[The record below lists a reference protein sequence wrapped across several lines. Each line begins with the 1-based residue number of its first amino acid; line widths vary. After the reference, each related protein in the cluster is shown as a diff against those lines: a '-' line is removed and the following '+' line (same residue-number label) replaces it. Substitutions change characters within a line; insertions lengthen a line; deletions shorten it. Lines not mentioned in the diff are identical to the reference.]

1 MSTETKYDVFIS
13 YSRKDYVDEATKQV
27 IPGNVVSQ
35 IKEMFDAN
43 GISYWF
49 DEDGIYSGDAFA
61 PLIAK
66 NIKSA
71 KIFLFISSKNS
82 NASEWTSNE
91 IATAHAYKKKIIPFR
106 YDDSVY
112 NDSVIIYIARLDYI
126 EYQSNP
132 SKALSRLLSSIQTYL
147 KSEKDREEKEKEAEE
162 RRLNEEKSKQE
173 QANKL
178 QQIREQIE
186 NLETR
191 KYQIEQEISEQEK
204 ALSGLRNEKRIVE
217 DKIENLRIERSHLLG
232 YQHVDEKKKPKLEP
246 KNPSLWKKI
255 KGYLQTH
262 KKVLTIT
269 ISISMVVVLLIPTIG
284 LLNRVDFSSPDSDVE
299 AIQSRPSPGLIEQSD
314 TISTQKK
321 SSSEIT
327 TYTVNGVSFEMVKVA
342 GGTFTMGATSE
353 QDSDAYDWEKPTHKV
368 TLSDYMIA
376 KTEVTQELWQAVMG
390 SNPSEFKGDKL
401 PVECVSYE
409 DCEKF
414 IEKLKSLTGQ
424 DFRLPT
430 EAEWE
435 YAARGGNKSKGYK
448 YSGSN
453 DIGSVAWYYENSG
466 NSRLND
472 NNWAYD
478 KLESNNCRTH
488 AVATK
493 SPNELGLYDMSG
505 NVREWCYD
513 YYDDYSS
520 GSQTDPKGPSS
531 GSFRVFR
538 GGSWYDFARGCRVSN
553 RNGYGPD
560 LRDSYLGLRL
570 AL

>member
-1 MSTETKYDVFIS
+1 MSTEIKYDVFIS

-178 QQIREQIE
+178 QQIREQLE

-232 YQHVDEKKKPKLEP
+232 YQHVDEKKKPKPEP
-246 KNPSLWKKI
+246 KDDKQNMFRRLGLWW
-255 KGYLQTH
+255 
-262 KKVLTIT
+262 LTLPIV
-269 ISISMVVVLLIPTIG
+269 IILVSFFLAPLGILLPLVVGLVVLL
-284 LLNRVDFSSPDSDVE
+284 LMMFVRL
-299 AIQSRPSPGLIEQSD
+299 
-314 TISTQKK
+314 
-321 SSSEIT
+321 
-327 TYTVNGVSFEMVKVA
+327 
-342 GGTFTMGATSE
+342 
-353 QDSDAYDWEKPTHKV
+353 DSDAKKRAEDKKMNAFINRIKANRNVKWAVIISIVVVASIMPILFGNDESEYQEVLFDTTCVAIDTCAVVDTTAYYDEYAETYTIDIVGYNRKGGLKPQMQYILNLRNYGGVEKNCEFYLEEAPSGTKIEGNKLI
-368 TLSDYMIA
+368 T
-376 KTEVTQELWQAVMG
+376 G
-390 SNPSEFKGDKL
+390 SEGGNIVICGKGDGFN
-401 PVECVSYE
+401 VEPRTLNVEEISTKYNC
-409 DCEKF
+409 DGG
-414 IEKLKSLTGQ
+414 IPLKQSSV
-424 DFRLPT
+424 
-430 EAEWE
+430 
-435 YAARGGNKSKGYK
+435 RGE
-448 YSGSN
+448 
-453 DIGSVAWYYENSG
+453 EN
-466 NSRLND
+466 
-472 NNWAYD
+472 W
-478 KLESNNCRTH
+478 
-488 AVATK
+488 
-493 SPNELGLYDMSG
+493 
-505 NVREWCYD
+505 
-513 YYDDYSS
+513 
-520 GSQTDPKGPSS
+520 
-531 GSFRVFR
+531 
-538 GGSWYDFARGCRVSN
+538 
-553 RNGYGPD
+553 
-560 LRDSYLGLRL
+560 
-570 AL
+570 

>member
-1 MSTETKYDVFIS
+1 M
-13 YSRKDYVDEATKQV
+13 DEATKQV

-112 NDSVIIYIARLDYI
+112 NDSVIIYIARLDYV
-126 EYQSNP
+126 EYQSDP

-232 YQHVDEKKKPKLEP
+232 YQHVDEKKKPEKP
-246 KNPSLWKKI
+246 KDDKQNMFRRLGLWW
-255 KGYLQTH
+255 
-262 KKVLTIT
+262 LTLPIV
-269 ISISMVVVLLIPTIG
+269 IILVSFFSAPLSILLPLVVGLVVLL
-284 LLNRVDFSSPDSDVE
+284 LMMFVRL
-299 AIQSRPSPGLIEQSD
+299 
-314 TISTQKK
+314 
-321 SSSEIT
+321 
-327 TYTVNGVSFEMVKVA
+327 
-342 GGTFTMGATSE
+342 
-353 QDSDAYDWEKPTHKV
+353 DSDAKKRAEDKKINAFINRIKANRNVKWAVIISIVVAAIVVAASIMPILFGNDETEYQEVLFDTTCVAIDTCAVVDTVGYYDKYAEIYTINIAGYNGRGTLKPQMKY
-368 TLSDYMIA
+368 TLNLNGVGYSCEFYLKAAPAGTVIEGN
-376 KTEVTQELWQAVMG
+376 KLITG
-390 SNPSEFKGDKL
+390 SVGGTIVICGKGDGFN
-401 PVECVSYE
+401 VEPRTLEVEVVKQKIASE
-409 DCEKF
+409 NVERGTSEVEVVKTKKES
-414 IEKLKSLTGQ
+414 EKLKSNRYETG
-424 DFRLPT
+424 
-430 EAEWE
+430 AE
-435 YAARGGNKSKGYK
+435 R
-448 YSGSN
+448 
-453 DIGSVAWYYENSG
+453 
-466 NSRLND
+466 
-472 NNWAYD
+472 
-478 KLESNNCRTH
+478 
-488 AVATK
+488 
-493 SPNELGLYDMSG
+493 
-505 NVREWCYD
+505 
-513 YYDDYSS
+513 
-520 GSQTDPKGPSS
+520 
-531 GSFRVFR
+531 
-538 GGSWYDFARGCRVSN
+538 
-553 RNGYGPD
+553 
-560 LRDSYLGLRL
+560 
-570 AL
+570 

>member
-191 KYQIEQEISEQEK
+191 KFQIEQEISEQEK

-232 YQHVDEKKKPKLEP
+232 YQHVDEKKKPEKPKDDGQNTFFVREWKKLKEAMSLKHWIVNAFLVILLVGVLFWLNILTILIPDDFYHEKCFFLLSLLCALLTIISILRNKRNGLWWLVVSVIPTLLTYEEEFLLICMTAWIITSLMMFVRKNGRSAWSVVWNSDAKKRTEGKRINTVINKIKANRNAKWAVIISIVVAASIMPILFGNDESEYQEVLFDTTCVAIDTCAVVDAAAYYDEYAETYTIKIGGYNGKGDLEP
-246 KNPSLWKKI
+246 EWQ
-255 KGYLQTH
+255 Y
-262 KKVLTIT
+262 
-269 ISISMVVVLLIPTIG
+269 
-284 LLNRVDFSSPDSDVE
+284 
-299 AIQSRPSPGLIEQSD
+299 
-314 TISTQKK
+314 
-321 SSSEIT
+321 
-327 TYTVNGVSFEMVKVA
+327 
-342 GGTFTMGATSE
+342 
-353 QDSDAYDWEKPTHKV
+353 
-368 TLSDYMIA
+368 TLSLNDGGAGYSCEFYLEDA
-376 KTEVTQELWQAVMG
+376 
-390 SNPSEFKGDKL
+390 PSGTR
-401 PVECVSYE
+401 
-409 DCEKF
+409 
-414 IEKLKSLTGQ
+414 IE
-424 DFRLPT
+424 
-430 EAEWE
+430 
-435 YAARGGNKSKGYK
+435 GNKLI
-448 YSGSN
+448 
-453 DIGSVAWYYENSG
+453 IGSVGGTIVICGKGDGFNVEP
-466 NSRLND
+466 RT
-472 NNWAYD
+472 
-478 KLESNNCRTH
+478 LEVEVLKRKKKVQN
-488 AVATK
+488 
-493 SPNELGLYDMSG
+493 
-505 NVREWCYD
+505 
-513 YYDDYSS
+513 
-520 GSQTDPKGPSS
+520 
-531 GSFRVFR
+531 
-538 GGSWYDFARGCRVSN
+538 
-553 RNGYGPD
+553 
-560 LRDSYLGLRL
+560 
-570 AL
+570 